1 MKNLEIEIFT
11 KRLLEDFPN
20 FINEM
25 KPDDFQ
31 PYMLFGDFGIYIRD
45 LIDRGGYDENELDK
59 IFQFLNEMGNSSNEE
74 VQNLLTVGVLEI
86 LTDSNTATML
96 AQKNL
101 KGTALEDLILIQR
114 YWANG

>member
-1 MKNLEIEIFT
+1 
-11 KRLLEDFPN
+11 
-20 FINEM
+20 
-25 KPDDFQ
+25 
-31 PYMLFGDFGIYIRD
+31 
-45 LIDRGGYDENELDK
+45 
-59 IFQFLNEMGNSSNEE
+59 MGNSSNEE